1 MGIPTAPNPDFLKM
15 IQEIQE
21 MWELARSKQVVQ
33 FGVDQLRVALAE
45 GGELAARL
53 EGGGPVARL
62 MGGGPV
68 ARLVEEGLAARLVE
82 EGPAARLV
90 GGRQAVHLVGEGP
103 VEEGAI
109 AI

>member
-1 MGIPTAPNPDFLKM
+1 MVIPTAPNPDFLKM
-15 IQEIQE
+15 IQEIQA

-53 EGGGPVARL
+53 E
-62 MGGGPV
+62 GGGPV